1 MVNERWWEKWTW
13 MPTPPTTT
21 LRSRWTC
28 PCRKQRSRYCWHLGD
43 SCLLISLF
51 KNCRFSKKFVLTDI
65 TAKCPLL
72 QKNPHCLAND
82 FTLKLLFYLF
92 HTCSSITKLQQVW
105 YLMSFDHLTFQ
116 VCWRSLTEKGKYF
129 SLKTKMN
136 NLLPLS
142 WLNKRS

>member
-1 MVNERWWEKWTW
+1 MVSERWWEKWTW

-51 KNCRFSKKFVLTDI
+51 KNCRFWRIFVLVDM

-72 QKNPHCLAND
+72 QKTHTVLQMISLLNYYFTYFKHVAQWQTCNKCDIWCLLTPWPFRFVDEVLQKKVNIS
-82 FTLKLLFYLF
+82 LWKPKW
-92 HTCSSITKLQQVW
+92 IT
-105 YLMSFDHLTFQ
+105 
-116 VCWRSLTEKGKYF
+116 F
-129 SLKTKMN
+129 SL
-136 NLLPLS
+136 
-142 WLNKRS
+142 WIG